1 MSKPQYK
8 KIAFPHGGIV
18 PAAFSR
24 SEKDE
29 RVGPHH
35 AVDAETTY
43 AQTLVDDRFA
53 YFWSKK
59 TAEEHQP
66 AGQGALLVEDANAK
80 AKSIID
86 NAHDQAKKTIGD
98 AEGKAK
104 SVLDDAE
111 AKAKEVTDAANDQA
125 KKIVGDAEDEAK
137 KVIDAANAEAQRL
150 TEEAKKGGSA
160 DNKPGDAGKGS

>member
-59 TAEEHQP
+59 TAEAHQP
-66 AGQGALLVEDANAK
+66 ADHGSLLVEDANGHSWWVSEPGMRLLFA
-80 AKSIID
+80 
-86 NAHDQAKKTIGD
+86 NPQARVGQR
-98 AEGKAK
+98 AG
-104 SVLDDAE
+104 L
-111 AKAKEVTDAANDQA
+111 
-125 KKIVGDAEDEAK
+125 IVVPVGVDEAC
-137 KVIDAANAEAQRL
+137 
-150 TEEAKKGGSA
+150 S
-160 DNKPGDAGKGS
+160 